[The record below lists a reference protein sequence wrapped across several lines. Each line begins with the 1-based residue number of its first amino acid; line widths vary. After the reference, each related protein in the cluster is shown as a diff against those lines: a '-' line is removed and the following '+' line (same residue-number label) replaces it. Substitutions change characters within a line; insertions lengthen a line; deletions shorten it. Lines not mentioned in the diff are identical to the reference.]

1 MGYSRDATPCQW
13 ERVMVV
19 VWAGNLKRISIA
31 YSGDAYSLLIR
42 KSGGF
47 IGGLGGQITLALK
60 H

>member
-1 MGYSRDATPCQW
+1 
-13 ERVMVV
+13 MVV